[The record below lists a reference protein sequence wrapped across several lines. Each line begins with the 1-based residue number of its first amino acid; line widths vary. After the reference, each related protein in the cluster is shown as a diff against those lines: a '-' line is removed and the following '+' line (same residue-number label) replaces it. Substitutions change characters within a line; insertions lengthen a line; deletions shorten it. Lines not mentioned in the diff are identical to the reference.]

1 MHFFNTAAAAPVA
14 LVSLAMKM
22 AADGES
28 SIPVGYPASSALIP
42 REKHL
47 AAFTGFTESLGEVHW
62 EGIRV
67 IQGIA
72 GCVAVAIWTCREIDR
87 QFNPYIETLLQK
99 PLFLTGPLLQRNRA
113 PVLSL
118 LQTEDAFR
126 NNNNNNN
133 GSSPCPSSAS
143 SAGNCSS
150 STAMAATTEE
160 EEERKMQLKSRQ

>member
-118 LQTEDAFR
+118 LQTED
-126 NNNNNNN
+126 NNPNQ
-133 GSSPCPSSAS
+133 SDMKASHPTPFSTTSAS
-143 SAGNCSS
+143 SRRHRSGGGLKRNKSKRF
-150 STAMAATTEE
+150 TA
-160 EEERKMQLKSRQ
+160 